1 MTRKFKNNFRDILI
15 ILISFR
21 TNHYC
26 SIELRDSKPEISTLW
41 RRTNRGEN
49 FENFMK
55 QFISRKNMPDKV
67 LMHVEY
73 ASHVSFSRIQLFSGG
88 MVFMALIGLFG
99 MAGIIIGLTWFRFKR
114 SSATS
119 YDTLE

>member
-1 MTRKFKNNFRDILI
+1 MV
-15 ILISFR
+15 
-21 TNHYC
+21 
-26 SIELRDSKPEISTLW
+26 EIPV
-41 RRTNRGEN
+41 
-49 FENFMK
+49 NFMD
-55 QFISRKNMPDKV
+55 QFISGLIRKTCTIEY
-67 LMHVEY
+67 HAAY
-73 ASHVSFSRIQLFSGG
+73 ASHVSFFLNLTVVLGG